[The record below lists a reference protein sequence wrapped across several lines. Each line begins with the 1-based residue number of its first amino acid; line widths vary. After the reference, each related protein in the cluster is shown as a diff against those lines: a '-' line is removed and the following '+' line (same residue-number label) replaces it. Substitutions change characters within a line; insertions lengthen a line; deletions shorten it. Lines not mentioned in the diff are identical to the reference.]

1 MENWRMESYSV
12 EKLGKEINDGKIKVP
27 KYQRGIVWNASQK
40 EKLIDSMKKGYP
52 FGSILLSG
60 PEGNREIVDGLQR
73 SRTIIDFVSNPASFF
88 NTDYLK
94 DEDINKLVEFTE
106 ITNSVEVIFD
116 KISEIIKNG

>member
-52 FGSILLSG
+52 FGSILLFSS
-60 PEGNREIVDGLQR
+60 IMHLLQ
-73 SRTIIDFVSNPASFF
+73 S
-88 NTDYLK
+88 
-94 DEDINKLVEFTE
+94 
-106 ITNSVEVIFD
+106 
-116 KISEIIKNG
+116 